1 MDQDASRRTS
11 RQARLAGAGISRHA
25 PASLVPLL
33 KAALECAYPGTILLD
48 THKRVRLITRG
59 AAAML
64 GLPDDA
70 RDAAL
75 PIMRMLARSYWLDA
89 PALQTLANALKATES
104 PEPRKVLL
112 TLPHPAGTRILALDL
127 RMAHGEGWV
136 LSIEDVTQ
144 SKETQDWLLEQASC
158 DPVTGLWNRQHFMLM
173 LRDRLDNA
181 AQAGTGRLGT
191 AVLMLDLKR
200 FRQVAETLGPQ
211 AGDMLLRLVGR
222 RLSGFLREEDLL
234 ARFTTDEFAIMVTDI
249 VDQQALSDLSDRL
262 TELLARPFLIED
274 QLITTGAHMG
284 VACAPDDGDQPE
296 ILVAN
301 AGLALSAA
309 RAESHGQLR
318 FFEPRLNER
327 ARRRRKMEADL
338 RLALAHGE
346 LEVFYQPQVNTITR
360 RIDGFEALV
369 RWRCPDRGMVPPS
382 EFIPL
387 AEDMGMIEEVGE
399 WVLHEACREAA
410 NWPGDIT
417 IAVNASPLQMAASG
431 FGACVA
437 RALQQSGIL
446 GRRLEIEVTENL
458 LLRYEPAVISTLRE
472 LRALGVRLVLDD
484 FGTGYASLS
493 QLARFHFDKIK
504 IDRSFISAPDTN
516 ADHAAIVRAIAAL
529 GTSLGVPTTAEGVE
543 TAAQLEQVRA
553 DGCTSVQGYFYS
565 RPVPASELPALLAR
579 RTLSETAAH
588 A

>member
-1 MDQDASRRTS
+1 MDQDAAKRTS
-11 RQARLAGAGISRHA
+11 RQARLAGSGIARHA
-25 PASLVPLL
+25 PASLMPLL
-33 KAALECAYPGTILLD
+33 KAALECGHPGTILLD
-48 THKRVRLITRG
+48 TNKRVRLITRG
-59 AAAML
+59 AASML

-70 RDAAL
+70 RDGAL

-89 PALQTLANALKATES
+89 PALQTLANALKATET

-112 TLPHPAGTRILALDL
+112 TLPHPAGTRILAMAL
-127 RMAHGEGWV
+127 RSANGEGWV
-136 LSIEDVTQ
+136 ISIEDVTQ

-173 LRDRLDNA
+173 LRDRLDNTT
-181 AQAGTGRLGT
+181 QPGT

-200 FRQVAETLGPQ
+200 FRPVIETLGPQ

-222 RLSGFLREEDLL
+222 RLSGFLREDDLL

-284 VACAPDDGDQPE
+284 VACAPEDGDQPD

-309 RAESHGQLR
+309 RAESQGQLR

-338 RLALAHGE
+338 RQALAHGE

-387 AEDMGMIEEVGE
+387 AEDIGLIEELGE

-410 NWPGDIT
+410 TWPADIT

-431 FGACVA
+431 FGACVG
-437 RALQQSGIL
+437 RALQQSGIS

-504 IDRSFISAPDTN
+504 IDRSFISAPDTT

-565 RPVPASELPALLAR
+565 RPVPATELPALLAR
-579 RTLSETAAH
+579 RTLSETAH
-588 A
+588 V

>member
-1 MDQDASRRTS
+1 MDQDAARRTS
-11 RQARLAGAGISRHA
+11 RQVRLAGSGISRHA

-33 KAALECAYPGTILLD
+33 RAALECAHPGTILLD
-48 THKRVRLITRG
+48 TNKRVRLVTRG

-70 RDAAL
+70 REAAL
-75 PIMRMLARSYWLDA
+75 PVMRVLARSYWLDA
-89 PALQTLANALKATES
+89 PALQTLAAAFKGSDS

-112 TLPHPAGTRILALDL
+112 TLAHPAGTRILAMQL
-127 RMAHGEGWV
+127 RSANGEGWV
-136 LSIEDVTQ
+136 VSIEDVTQ

-173 LRDRLDNA
+173 LRDRLDTP
-181 AQAGTGRLGT
+181 GHGGT

-200 FRQVAETLGPQ
+200 FRQVLETLGPQ

-249 VDQQALSDLSDRL
+249 VDQQSLTLLSDRL

-274 QLITTGAHMG
+274 QLVTTGAHMG
-284 VACAPDDGDQPE
+284 VACAPEDGDQPE
-296 ILVAN
+296 VLVAN

-338 RLALAHGE
+338 RQALAHGE

-387 AEDMGMIEEVGE
+387 AEDIGMIEELGE
-399 WVLHEACREAA
+399 WVLQEACREAA
-410 NWPGDIT
+410 TWPPEIT
-417 IAVNASPLQMAASG
+417 IAVNASPLQMAAVG
-431 FGACVA
+431 FGTCVA
-437 RALQQSGIL
+437 RALQQSGMP

-458 LLRYEPAVISTLRE
+458 LLHYEPAVINTLRE

-504 IDRSFISAPDTN
+504 IDRSFISAPDTT

-579 RTLSETAAH
+579 QTQSPNAAH
-588 A
+588 V

>member
-1 MDQDASRRTS
+1 MDEDAAKRTS
-11 RQARLAGAGISRHA
+11 RQARLAGSGIARHA

-33 KAALECAYPGTILLD
+33 KAALECAHPGTILLD
-48 THKRVRLITRG
+48 THRRVRLITRG

-64 GLPDDA
+64 GLPEDA
-70 RDAAL
+70 RDAVL
-75 PIMRMLARSYWLDA
+75 PIMRVLARSYWLDA
-89 PALQTLANALKATES
+89 AALQTLAAAFKGTDSREA
-104 PEPRKVLL
+104 RKVLL
-112 TLPHPAGTRILALDL
+112 TLPHPAGTRILAMDL
-127 RMAHGEGWV
+127 RSAHGEGWV
-136 LSIEDVTQ
+136 ISIDDVTQ
-144 SKETQDWLLEQASC
+144 NKETQDWLLEQASC
-158 DPVTGLWNRQHFMLM
+158 DAVTGLWNRQHFMLM

-181 AQAGTGRLGT
+181 QPGT

-200 FRQVAETLGPQ
+200 FRQVVETLGPQ

-222 RLSGFLREEDLL
+222 RLSGFLREDDLL
-234 ARFTTDEFAIMVTDI
+234 ARFTTDEFAIMVTDV
-249 VDQQALSDLSDRL
+249 VDQQALAVMSDRL

-274 QLITTGAHMG
+274 QLVTTGAHMG
-284 VACAPDDGDQPE
+284 VACAPEDGDQPD

-309 RAESHGQLR
+309 RAESNGQLR

-338 RLALAHGE
+338 RQALAHGE
-346 LEVFYQPQVNTITR
+346 LEVFYQPQVNTLSR

-369 RWRCPDRGMVPPS
+369 RWRCPDRGMVPPC

-387 AEDMGMIEEVGE
+387 AEDIGMIEELGE
-399 WVLHEACREAA
+399 WVLRQACREAA
-410 NWPGDIT
+410 TWPADIT
-417 IAVNASPLQMAASG
+417 IAVNASPLQMSASG

-437 RALQQSGIL
+437 RALQQSGIP

-458 LLRYEPAVISTLRE
+458 LLRYEPAVIGTLRE

-504 IDRSFISAPDTN
+504 IDRSFISAPDTT
-516 ADHAAIVRAIAAL
+516 AEHAAIVRAIAAL
-529 GTSLGVPTTAEGVE
+529 GASLGVPTTAEGVE
-543 TAAQLEQVRA
+543 TAEQLEQVRA

-565 RPVPASELPALLAR
+565 RPVPASELPPLLAH
-579 RTLSETAAH
+579 RTRSNAAAH